1 MVDFV
6 QNTFDGIFTGSSYA
20 LLAIGFTLIFGV
32 MRRINLAYGSVIM
45 VGAFAGLGFSTL
57 SQSNLV
63 AVAVITIFV
72 AVLVGIYV
80 ERISFWAIRGSA
92 GLASMVSSFALS
104 MQLEELVILNF
115 PERTYLFP
123 SFDDDIFVL
132 GPFLV
137 RETQFSMF
145 AFAVCLM
152 VFLSWLLNRTQFGL
166 KVCAVSEN
174 PLAAKYVGIN
184 VGLITF
190 FTFVLASIIGGTA
203 GFLVAASTGQ
213 ITPMFGLWITFKG
226 LIAMMLGGI
235 GSIYGAVLGGLALGV
250 LETHSIWY
258 LGVEYRDIITYVV
271 LFSVLLLKPGGF
283 FGSKSLQRRELAF
296 RRV

>member
-1 MVDFV
+1 
-6 QNTFDGIFTGSSYA
+6 
-20 LLAIGFTLIFGV
+20 
-32 MRRINLAYGSVIM
+32 M

-57 SQSNLV
+57 SQYNLA

-80 ERISFWAIRGSA
+80 ERISFWAIKGSA

-123 SFDDDIFVL
+123 SFDDDIFTL

-137 RETQFSMF
+137 RETQLSMF

-166 KVCAVSEN
+166 KVRAVSEN
-174 PLAAKYVGIN
+174 HSLQN
-184 VGLITF
+184 
-190 FTFVLASIIGGTA
+190 
-203 GFLVAASTGQ
+203 
-213 ITPMFGLWITFKG
+213 M
-226 LIAMMLGGI
+226 
-235 GSIYGAVLGGLALGV
+235 LALMLV
-250 LETHSIWY
+250 
-258 LGVEYRDIITYVV
+258 
-271 LFSVLLLKPGGF
+271 
-283 FGSKSLQRRELAF
+283 
-296 RRV
+296 